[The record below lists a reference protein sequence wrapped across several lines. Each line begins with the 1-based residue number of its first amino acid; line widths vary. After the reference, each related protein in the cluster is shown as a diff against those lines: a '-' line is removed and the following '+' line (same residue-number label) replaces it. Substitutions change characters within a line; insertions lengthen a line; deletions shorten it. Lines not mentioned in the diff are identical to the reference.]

1 MLNNLEEVKLLV
13 CRRVLHSSV
22 VLSFSQN
29 TVQLSRHEEGFLR
42 APVVPLQVLTWRGVW
57 EEWRKGEER
66 RVRGAQIKCEAS
78 EQPWGFLQL

>member
-57 EEWRKGEER
+57 EEWRKEYRRKGDER
-66 RVRGAQIKCEAS
+66 EGLEVLR
-78 EQPWGFLQL
+78 